1 MKRYEQKTF
10 GNFFP
15 PILNLTC
22 AIHDVYIVFWVCIL
36 YVWVNGCPSQF
47 TSTRMDQHIFVSVLQ
62 SFFAVSCFVIFLII
76 LYLPNRFQSKRGKGL
91 ASRFFRFFLCFWRLG
106 QRLSFTLCMMST
118 PHTGCPINRHNDTQ
132 ILSTVLFWSVNGR
145 DIFWV
150 LRMNW
155 LLLEQNIILSKLIL
169 RIDIFSSVLIS

>member
-1 MKRYEQKTF
+1 MSLSDWPEKTRGRSTRDPKILSSTDPPISIVSIVSIVKIVDQLLPLSQYTCSKTLHFPWYALCVVKRYEQKTF

-76 LYLPNRFQSKRGKGL
+76 LYLPNRFQSKEVK
-91 ASRFFRFFLCFWRLG
+91 
-106 QRLSFTLCMMST
+106 
-118 PHTGCPINRHNDTQ
+118 D
-132 ILSTVLFWSVNGR
+132 
-145 DIFWV
+145 
-150 LRMNW
+150 
-155 LLLEQNIILSKLIL
+155 
-169 RIDIFSSVLIS
+169 